1 MLTSTACSVTGHH
14 HSVTRVKVYDP
25 AMANPIPHAFV
36 FIPTDPMGKIPA
48 ITPGA
53 KTCGT
58 CDLPLGGYVVATT
71 TDATGSFSLSGVPT
85 GTQIPVVVQIGKWRR
100 EVFVNTTAC
109 QDTALLAPCLLSP
122 LACGQPRSSRATMPG
137 HGPLTGAADNPR
149 VTPRAVRD
157 RRTDAGANNPPS
169 PDATVGIDATGA
181 GADAQVAF
189 IVDGAAQVDAGCPG
203 PDLRCHVAAC
213 SGQGTTS
220 VSGKV
225 YDPAMAN
232 PIPHAFVFV
241 PTDPMGKLP
250 VITAGAKTCDT
261 CGLSLGSYVAATMSD
276 ATGSFSL
283 SGVPTGTQ
291 IPVVV
296 QIGKWRREVFVATTA
311 CQDTAL
317 GPAFTHLPATQA
329 EGDMPAMA
337 LLTGGADNL
346 GCLLAQF
353 GIGRGEFSSPH
364 AGGRL
369 DVYQGLGGSAG
380 LGLGGGAPGLSS
392 GTAGDC
398 TSTSC
403 PLWSGKQSLES
414 YDIVLLSCEGST
426 YDQPIDAGGI
436 ATGINVTPV
445 GKQAMH
451 DWLGEGGKVFATHFQ
466 YTWFENSP
474 AADFQGIATWLGSS
488 SGNEQGSFIVET
500 SFPKA
505 QDFRTDLVDAGAMV
519 ADGGL
524 ALTGVGTSVSS
535 VNPPALAWI
544 EDPSSQDT
552 KYFTFTT
559 PVGGSTCGK
568 AAFSDLHAGGMP
580 QGDIPGSCTSG
591 PLDSQQK
598 AMELLFFDL
607 SACVSDDSKA
617 APGPPPSGMTLK
629 HEAERSS
636 VRPRA
641 ATAAR
646 PGRDG
651 PLVARRA
658 LARLRAAAYRGARET
673 LAG

>member
-1 MLTSTACSVTGHH
+1 MGIRAVGSTAAGALVAACILSG
-14 HSVTRVKVYDP
+14 
-25 AMANPIPHAFV
+25 
-36 FIPTDPMGKIPA
+36 
-48 ITPGA
+48 PG
-53 KTCGT
+53 CGQT
-58 CDLPLGGYVVATT
+58 VIEIVNSPGDASAPGFDGAGVVVT
-71 TDATGSFSLSGVPT
+71 TD
-85 GTQIPVVVQIGKWRR
+85 
-100 EVFVNTTAC
+100 
-109 QDTALLAPCLLSP
+109 
-122 LACGQPRSSRATMPG
+122 
-137 HGPLTGAADNPR
+137 
-149 VTPRAVRD
+149 
-157 RRTDAGANNPPS
+157 DAGNNPPS
-169 PDATVGIDATGA
+169 FDATVGIDATDATDA

-241 PTDPMGKLP
+241 PTDPMGKIP
-250 VITAGAKTCDT
+250 AITPGAKTCET
-261 CGLSLGSYVAATMSD
+261 CDLPLGSYVVATTTD

-283 SGVPTGTQ
+283 SGVPTGAQ

-296 QIGKWRREVFVATTA
+296 QIGKWRREVFVTTTS

-317 GPAFTHLPATQA
+317 SPAFTHLPATQA

-337 LLTGGADNL
+337 LLTGAADNL

-353 GIGRGEFSSPH
+353 GIGRSEFTSPH

-369 DVYQGLGGSAG
+369 DVYQGAGSSG
-380 LGLGGGAPGLSS
+380 FGLGGGAPGLSS

-403 PLWSGKQSLES
+403 TLWSGKQSLES
-414 YDIVLLSCEGST
+414 YDIVLLSCEGNT

-451 DWLGEGGKVFATHFQ
+451 DWLSEGGKLFATHFQ

-474 AADFQGIATWLGSS
+474 EADFQGIATWLGSS
-488 SGNEQGSFIVET
+488 GGSGQGSFIVET

-505 QDFRTDLVDAGAMV
+505 QDFRAELVDAGAMV

-544 EDPSSQDT
+544 KDPSSQDT

-559 PVGGSTCGK
+559 PVGASACGK
-568 AAFSDLHAGGMP
+568 AAFSDLHAGGTP
-580 QGDIPGSCTSG
+580 QGDIPASCTSG
-591 PLDSQQK
+591 PLNAQQM

-617 APGPPPSGMTLK
+617 APGPPPSG
-629 HEAERSS
+629 
-636 VRPRA
+636 
-641 ATAAR
+641 
-646 PGRDG
+646 G
-651 PLVARRA
+651 
-658 LARLRAAAYRGARET
+658 
-673 LAG
+673 